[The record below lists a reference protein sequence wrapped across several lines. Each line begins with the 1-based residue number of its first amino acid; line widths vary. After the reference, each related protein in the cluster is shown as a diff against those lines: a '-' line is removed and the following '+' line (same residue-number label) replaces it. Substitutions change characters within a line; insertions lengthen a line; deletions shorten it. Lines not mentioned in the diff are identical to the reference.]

1 MVIGVTGGI
10 ACGKS
15 EVCRILERL
24 GFLHID
30 ADQAAHE
37 VLTWPEVIAILR
49 AEFGDG
55 ILFAQSE
62 YKTPT
67 INRGALSAI
76 VFSDPEKMKFLEET
90 TRPRIV
96 SYIKDFIRNH
106 PQNNVV
112 VEGIALISTGIYK
125 EFNEVWVVRVDKETQ
140 IRRLIEKR
148 NMSREDAEKRLAS
161 QEKHDWDD
169 ITPDREI
176 NSSVPLEEMTEAVE
190 AAAEDCL
197 KKHMD

>member
-30 ADQAAHE
+30 ANHAAHE

-49 AEFGDG
+49 EQFGDG
-55 ILFAQSE
+55 ILLAPVNDS
-62 YKTPT
+62 TPT
-67 INRGALSAI
+67 IDRKALSAI

-96 SYIKDFIRNH
+96 SYIKDFIRSH
-106 PQNNVV
+106 PQNNIV
-112 VEGIALISTGIYK
+112 VEGIALVSTGIYK
-125 EFNEVWVVRVDKETQ
+125 EFDEVWVVRVDRETQ
-140 IRRLIEKR
+140 IERLMNNR

-161 QEKHDWDD
+161 QVDHDWDD

-176 NSSVPLEEMTEAVE
+176 NSSVPLEEMTKAVE

-197 KKHMD
+197 RKH